1 MYVYVCSAVCISV
14 MDVHPLFQLILERS
28 ERKRPSHV
36 QHQAQDR
43 VELSSVIDS
52 KQKDSVRNLCGR
64 ECGYKKKEE
73 GAPGWLSQLSV

>member
-1 MYVYVCSAVCISV
+1 

-36 QHQAQDR
+36 QHLFQHQAQDR